1 MPDQQ
6 PAQTDTR
13 PTRATHPA
21 GAPGAIGRR
30 RRRLALGGAPLLAI
44 LLAAFN
50 LRAGISSIGPVL
62 VQVRADTGL
71 SSTLAGL
78 ITSTPLVCFAVV
90 GVSAPALA
98 RRFGAETVI
107 GWSAGLLGLALL
119 ARVTGGT
126 ATLLA
131 GTLLACAGIAL
142 VNVLLPVVVKTKFP
156 TRIGIITGV
165 YTAALAAG
173 SATAAAVSAPLA
185 NLYGWHA
192 ALGAWGVLA
201 LVGGAVWVAVM
212 RSRGGLGSG
221 PGDPAGSAGSAE
233 SVESADSSLGRG
245 TPLSHLV
252 RQPMVWA
259 LAVFFGTQAVL
270 AYVQMGW
277 LPTIFSDAGF
287 SAGESGLLLSV
298 SILAGVPVA
307 FLAPALAARRADQR
321 PWTVGL
327 TLVSMAGVTGL
338 LLAPAQG
345 AWVWAVMLGIG
356 SGTFPLVLS
365 LFGLKTRSPSST
377 AAVSAFGQS
386 VGYLI
391 AAVGPFG
398 FGLLHDARGGW
409 SLPLTGVLVVLAV
422 QVLAGAVAGR
432 PVIIPDP
439 AEVTTTTMSA

>member
-1 MPDQQ
+1 M
-6 PAQTDTR
+6 
-13 PTRATHPA
+13 
-21 GAPGAIGRR
+21 
-30 RRRLALGGAPLLAI
+30 LAI

-78 ITSTPLVCFAVV
+78 ITSIPLVCFAVV

-107 GWSAGLLGLALL
+107 GWSAGLLGVALL

-142 VNVLLPVVVKTKFP
+142 VNVLLPVVVKTHFP
-156 TRIGIITGV
+156 TRIGVITGV

-185 NLYGWHA
+185 DLFGWQA

-201 LVGGAVWVAVM
+201 LVGTAVWVVVM
-212 RSRGGLGSG
+212 RSRGGLGAATV
-221 PGDPAGSAGSAE
+221 DRASA
-233 SVESADSSLGRG
+233 ADSSESSLSRG

-298 SILAGVPVA
+298 SIVAGVPVA

-327 TLVSMAGVTGL
+327 TLVSISGVTGL

-345 AWVWAVMLGIG
+345 AWLWAVMLGVG

-398 FGLLHDARGGW
+398 FGLLHDAEGGW
-409 SLPLTGVLVVLAV
+409 SLPLAGVLGVLFV

-439 AEVTTTTMSA
+439 ADAAISSA

>member
-1 MPDQQ
+1 MLRWIVADE
-6 PAQTDTR
+6 QTPQTATR
-13 PTRATHPA
+13 PTRGIQPARPA
-21 GAPGAIGRR
+21 GAPVRAGRG

-78 ITSTPLVCFAVV
+78 ITSIPLLCFAVV

-119 ARVTGGT
+119 ARVTDGT

-142 VNVLLPVVVKTKFP
+142 VNVLLPVVVKTHFP
-156 TRIGIITGV
+156 TRIGVITGV

-173 SATAAAVSAPLA
+173 SATAAAVSAPVA
-185 NLYGWHA
+185 NLFGWHA
-192 ALGAWGVLA
+192 ALGAWGLLA
-201 LVGGAVWVAVM
+201 LVGAAVWVAVM

-221 PGDPAGSAGSAE
+221 PAAPVLAG
-233 SVESADSSLGRG
+233 G
-245 TPLSHLV
+245 TPLSHVV

-327 TLVSMAGVTGL
+327 TLVSMAGITGL
-338 LLAPAQG
+338 LVAPFQG
-345 AWVWAVMLGIG
+345 AWLWAVMLGIG

-398 FGLLHDARGGW
+398 FGLLHDAQGGW
-409 SLPLTGVLVVLAV
+409 SLPLMGVLAVLFV

-439 AEVTTTTMSA
+439 VDAATQSA

>member
-1 MPDQQ
+1 MADQQ
-6 PAQTDTR
+6 PLQTATGSPVESGR
-13 PTRATHPA
+13 PESRHS
-21 GAPGAIGRR
+21 GRP
-30 RRRLALGGAPLLAI
+30 LTLVGVPLLAI
-44 LLAAFN
+44 LLAAVS

-62 VQVRADTGL
+62 VEVRADTGL
-71 SSTLAGL
+71 SSTFAGL
-78 ITSTPLVCFAVV
+78 ITSIPLVCFAVV

-98 RRFGAETVI
+98 RRFSAETVI
-107 GWSAGLLGLALL
+107 GWSAGLLGLSLV
-119 ARVTGGT
+119 ARVTGGA
-126 ATLLA
+126 ATLLV

-142 VNVLLPVVVKTKFP
+142 VNVLLPVVVKTHFP
-156 TRIGIITGV
+156 TRIGLVTGV
-165 YTAALAAG
+165 YTAALATG

-185 NLYGWHA
+185 TAFGWQA

-201 LVGGAVWVAVM
+201 LVGAVVWVVVM
-212 RSRGGLGSG
+212 RPQRESRSRVNG
-221 PGDPAGSAGSAE
+221 PAGELAAPPSAGGA
-233 SVESADSSLGRG
+233 
-245 TPLSHLV
+245 PLAHLV

-277 LPTIFSDAGF
+277 LPSLFSDAGF

-298 SILAGVPVA
+298 SILSGVPVA
-307 FLAPALAARRADQR
+307 FFAPALAARRADQR
-321 PWTVGL
+321 PWTIGL

-338 LLAPAQG
+338 LVAPAQG
-345 AWVWAVMLGIG
+345 AWLWAVLLGVG

-409 SLPLTGVLVVLAV
+409 SLPLIGMLAVLAV
-422 QVLAGAVAGR
+422 QVVAGAVAGR
-432 PVIIPDP
+432 PVVIPDP
-439 AEVTTTTMSA
+439 DVAANRSV

>member
-1 MPDQQ
+1 M
-6 PAQTDTR
+6 
-13 PTRATHPA
+13 
-21 GAPGAIGRR
+21 
-30 RRRLALGGAPLLAI
+30 LAI

-78 ITSTPLVCFAVV
+78 ITSIPLVCFAVV

-98 RRFGAETVI
+98 RRFGAEAVI

-126 ATLLA
+126 ATLLV

-142 VNVLLPVVVKTKFP
+142 VNVLLPVVVKTHFP

-185 NLYGWHA
+185 NLFGWHA

-201 LVGGAVWVAVM
+201 LVGAAVWVAVM
-212 RSRGGLGSG
+212 RSRGGLSSG
-221 PGDPAGSAGSAE
+221 PADPVAPAESAE
-233 SVESADSSLGRG
+233 SSLGG
-245 TPLSHLV
+245 GIPLSHLV

-345 AWVWAVMLGIG
+345 AWLWAVMLGIG

-409 SLPLTGVLVVLAV
+409 SLPLTGVLVVLTV

-439 AEVTTTTMSA
+439 ADATTTSV

>member
-142 VNVLLPVVVKTKFP
+142 VNVLLPVVVKT
-156 TRIGIITGV
+156 
-165 YTAALAAG
+165 
-173 SATAAAVSAPLA
+173 
-185 NLYGWHA
+185 
-192 ALGAWGVLA
+192 
-201 LVGGAVWVAVM
+201 
-212 RSRGGLGSG
+212 
-221 PGDPAGSAGSAE
+221 
-233 SVESADSSLGRG
+233 
-245 TPLSHLV
+245 
-252 RQPMVWA
+252 
-259 LAVFFGTQAVL
+259 
-270 AYVQMGW
+270 
-277 LPTIFSDAGF
+277 
-287 SAGESGLLLSV
+287 
-298 SILAGVPVA
+298 
-307 FLAPALAARRADQR
+307 
-321 PWTVGL
+321 
-327 TLVSMAGVTGL
+327 
-338 LLAPAQG
+338 
-345 AWVWAVMLGIG
+345 
-356 SGTFPLVLS
+356 
-365 LFGLKTRSPSST
+365 
-377 AAVSAFGQS
+377 
-386 VGYLI
+386 
-391 AAVGPFG
+391 
-398 FGLLHDARGGW
+398 
-409 SLPLTGVLVVLAV
+409 
-422 QVLAGAVAGR
+422 
-432 PVIIPDP
+432 
-439 AEVTTTTMSA
+439 

>member
-1 MPDQQ
+1 MLCWAVPDQQ
-6 PAQTDTR
+6 PAHTDTR
-13 PTRATHPA
+13 PSPATRTA
-21 GAPGAIGRR
+21 GAPGALGRR

-78 ITSTPLVCFAVV
+78 ITSIPLVCFAVV

-126 ATLLA
+126 ATLLV
-131 GTLLACAGIAL
+131 GTLRACAGIAL
-142 VNVLLPVVVKTKFP
+142 VNVLLPVVGKTHFP

-185 NLYGWHA
+185 NLFGWHA

-201 LVGGAVWVAVM
+201 LVGAAVWVAVM
-212 RSRGGLGSG
+212 RSRDGLGSE
-221 PGDPAGSAGSAE
+221 SAE
-233 SVESADSSLGRG
+233 SAESSLGGG

-345 AWVWAVMLGIG
+345 AWLWAVMLGIG

-439 AEVTTTTMSA
+439 SDATITSA

>member
-1 MPDQQ
+1 MADQQ
-6 PAQTDTR
+6 PPPTLPG
-13 PTRATHPA
+13 PTRAPVD
-21 GAPGAIGRR
+21 RR
-30 RRRLALGGAPLLAI
+30 RPEQADVHRPGGSARELALVGAPLLAI

-62 VQVRADTGL
+62 VEVRADTGL
-71 SSTLAGL
+71 SSALAGL
-78 ITSTPLVCFAVV
+78 ITSIPLLCFAAV

-119 ARVTGGT
+119 ARVIGGT
-126 ATLLA
+126 ATLLI

-142 VNVLLPVVVKTKFP
+142 VNVLLPVVVKTRFP
-156 TRIGIITGV
+156 TRIGLVTGV

-185 NLYGWHA
+185 NAFGWRT
-192 ALGAWGVLA
+192 ALGAWGVIA
-201 LVGGAVWVAVM
+201 LVGGALWVLVM
-212 RSRGGLGSG
+212 RSRSGSPARAVEGPDGLVAPPRAGG
-221 PGDPAGSAGSAE
+221 A
-233 SVESADSSLGRG
+233 
-245 TPLSHLV
+245 PLSHLV

-298 SILAGVPVA
+298 SILAGVPVS
-307 FLAPALAARRADQR
+307 FLAPSLAARRADQR

-327 TLVSMAGVTGL
+327 TLISIAGVTGL
-338 LLAPAQG
+338 LIAPTQG
-345 AWVWAVMLGIG
+345 AWLWAVLLGIG
-356 SGTFPLVLS
+356 SGTFALVLS

-398 FGLLHDARGGW
+398 FGLLHDAEGGW
-409 SLPLTGVLVVLAV
+409 SLPLTGVLAVLVV
-422 QVLAGAVAGR
+422 QVAAGAVAGR

-439 AEVTTTTMSA
+439 PDATTTSA

>member
-6 PAQTDTR
+6 PAPTSTR
-13 PTRATHPA
+13 PIRAPRTTGPA
-21 GAPGAIGRR
+21 GAPVRTGRGG
-30 RRRLALGGAPLLAI
+30 RRLALGGAPLLAI

-78 ITSTPLVCFAVV
+78 ITSIPLVCFAVV

-107 GWSAGLLGLALL
+107 GWSAGVLGVALL
-119 ARVTGGT
+119 ARVAGGT

-142 VNVLLPVVVKTKFP
+142 VNVLLPVVVKTHFP
-156 TRIGIITGV
+156 TRIGVITGV

-185 NLYGWHA
+185 TAFGWHA
-192 ALGAWGVLA
+192 ALGVWGLLA
-201 LVGGAVWVAVM
+201 LVGAAVWATVM
-212 RSRGGLGSG
+212 RSRGGLGAEPSESSR
-221 PGDPAGSAGSAE
+221 AGGA
-233 SVESADSSLGRG
+233 
-245 TPLSHLV
+245 PLSHLV

-298 SILAGVPVA
+298 SILSGVPVA

-327 TLVSMAGVTGL
+327 TLVSMAGVAGL

-345 AWVWAVMLGIG
+345 AWLWAVLLGIG

-398 FGLLHDARGGW
+398 FGLLHDAQGGW
-409 SLPLTGVLVVLAV
+409 SLPLMGVLGVLAV

-432 PVIIPDP
+432 PVIVPDL
-439 AEVTTTTMSA
+439 ADATTTSV